1 MSARR
6 LPLLVIAAVLVL
18 GGAALIAAGIAD
30 HRDEPAVP
38 PLPAHRADVRSAAAP
53 ARGGVRL
60 RLAATWRLPAAV
72 QLPALAAGPRGHVV
86 AAGGLSAADVSVP
99 DMVRLRPGPPRR
111 DGQLPLAVHDAAAAA
126 IGGATYVFGG
136 GTATGSSAAII
147 RTRPGPARTR
157 ARLPA
162 PSSGVEAGT
171 GRGPPHRGGARAH
184 RRATPGAE
192 LGRRGRN
199 GPRHR
204 VRGRRLHG
212 HRAAA
217 LDPRLPPRAAGAR
230 RGDAARAAALRGGRG
245 DARRGPHRRRNVGD
259 HAA

>member
-53 ARGGVRL
+53 ARRSVRL

-99 DMVRLRPGPPRR
+99 DLVRLRPGPPRR
-111 DGQLPLAVHDAAAAA
+111 DGPLPLALHHAPAGTVRGAADRL
-126 IGGATYVFGG
+126 GG
-136 GTATGSSAAII
+136 GPAASA
-147 RTRPGPARTR
+147 P
-157 ARLPA
+157 
-162 PSSGVEAGT
+162 
-171 GRGPPHRGGARAH
+171 RGGI
-184 RRATPGAE
+184 
-192 LGRRGRN
+192 
-199 GPRHR
+199 
-204 VRGRRLHG
+204 
-212 HRAAA
+212 
-217 LDPRLPPRAAGAR
+217 
-230 RGDAARAAALRGGRG
+230 
-245 DARRGPHRRRNVGD
+245 
-259 HAA
+259 